1 MKVHHI
7 LLLTLLPGLLFGQ
20 ASKPLPSLIQPGYL
34 LFPINPGQA
43 GSLSG
48 GMGDLRGNHFHAG
61 LDIRT
66 GGVEGLPVRAA
77 ADGYVSR
84 IAVFTGGYG
93 NVIFLKHPNGL
104 TTVYGHLKTLNDTLG
119 TYLRENQYANK
130 TFEID
135 LKPRPN
141 EFPVAK
147 GEIIA
152 LSGNTGGS
160 GGPHLHFE
168 VRDPKDNLL
177 NPLLYGFPEL
187 SDDVPPYFERIA
199 IRTMTPN
206 SRLNGEFQRQVFT
219 PVRRADGTYTI
230 SQPISGS
237 GLLGLELLAYDKA
250 NGSPYRNG
258 LNCVE
263 IRLDGN
269 EVFAYNMNMF
279 PHEQTRFINVHMN
292 YEAEQLTGQ
301 RYHRG
306 YLADGNKLSLYK
318 TNAYR
323 GKLPLLDGK
332 PHEVTVTLFD
342 NYEHATTLRFI
353 VLPESMAIPLAQSTA
368 TIATDSI
375 DQPLTAVSTATVQ
388 AIPSVTITPDDNVLK
403 LSVQGL
409 SSAPPN
415 ALLFTG
421 KKTTELPVAYTRANK
436 AVYLIDLTKT
446 LPDSVQVGRG
456 RLPLNFRQ
464 AIIPGRTQTVDASNV
479 TLRFNPESLFD
490 TLYLSTRTTA
500 GNILEINQNTVPL
513 NDFVD
518 IRFTPTSPINIDTMR
533 TKMYAL
539 SGGRQRFVGGT
550 WTKNRIEFRT
560 RELGKFGLLTDV
572 TPPAIR
578 VVSVT
583 GKGIS
588 ARISDDLSGIDQ
600 FRVFVNGEWILM
612 QYDYKR
618 ALIWSDKLDPET
630 PFEPESE
637 VIIQVRDRS
646 GNVGEVVTTITAAPA
661 PKAKPVKKAPPKK
674 RGRNR

>member
-1 MKVHHI
+1 
-7 LLLTLLPGLLFGQ
+7 
-20 ASKPLPSLIQPGYL
+20 
-34 LFPINPGQA
+34 
-43 GSLSG
+43 
-48 GMGDLRGNHFHAG
+48 MGDLRGNHFHAG

-135 LKPRPN
+135 LKPQPN

-318 TNAYR
+318 TNNYR

-342 NYEHATTLRFI
+342 NYEHATTLRFM
-353 VLPESMAIPLAQSTA
+353 VLPESVATPAAQPLP
-368 TIATDSI
+368 TIATDSAE
-375 DQPLTAVSTATVQ
+375 QPSVAVAAASVQ

-409 SSAPPN
+409 PGAAPN

-421 KKTTELPVAYTRANK
+421 KKTSELPVAYTRNNK

-464 AIIPGRTQTVDASNV
+464 AIIPGRTQTVNASNV

-518 IRFTPTSPINIDTMR
+518 VRFTPTSAINIDTMR

-572 TPPAIR
+572 TPPSIR

-600 FRVFVNGEWILM
+600 FRVFVNGEWLLM

-630 PFEPESE
+630 AFEPDSE

-646 GNVGEVVTTITAAPA
+646 GNVGEVVTTIAAAPA
-661 PKAKPVKKAPPKK
+661 PKAKPAKKAPPKK

>member
-1 MKVHHI
+1 MKVRCLLLLI
-7 LLLTLLPGLLFGQ
+7 LLPLLLFGQ
-20 ASKPLPSLIQPGYL
+20 VRKPLPSLVQPGYL

-66 GGVEGLPVRAA
+66 GGVEGVPVRAA

-93 NVIFLKHPNGL
+93 NVIFLRHTNGL
-104 TTVYGHLKTLNDTLG
+104 TTVYGHLKSLNDTLG
-119 TYLRENQYANK
+119 TYLRENQYAQK

-135 LKPRPN
+135 LRPRPD

-168 VRDPKDNLL
+168 VRDPNDNLL

-187 SDDVPPYFERIA
+187 SDDMPPYFERIA
-199 IRTMTPN
+199 IRTLTPN
-206 SRLNGEFQRQVFT
+206 SRLNGEFQRQTFT
-219 PVRRADGTYTI
+219 PTRRADGSYIIT
-230 SQPISGS
+230 QPISAS

-263 IRLDGN
+263 IRLDGA
-269 EVFAYNMNMF
+269 EVFAYSMNLF

-306 YLADGNKLSLYK
+306 YVADGNQLALYH

-323 GKLPLLDGK
+323 GKLPLLDRK
-332 PHEVTVTLFD
+332 PHEVTITLFD
-342 NYEHATTLRFI
+342 NYEHSATLRFI
-353 VLPESMAIPLAQSTA
+353 IQPETAPAPVLAQPIQTV
-368 TIATDSI
+368 ATDSTRLNA
-375 DQPLTAVSTATVQ
+375 PTNV
-388 AIPSVTITPDDNVLK
+388 PSVTITPDDNVLK
-403 LSVQGL
+403 LTVRGL
-409 SSAPPN
+409 TGLPPN
-415 ALLFTG
+415 ALLFIG
-421 KKTTELPVAYTRANK
+421 KKIAELPVAYTRDSRAI
-436 AVYLIDLTKT
+436 YLIDLNKT
-446 LPDSVQVGRG
+446 LPDSVQIGRG

-464 AIIPGRTQTVDASNV
+464 AVLPGRTQTIEAGNV
-479 TLRFNPESLFD
+479 NLRFNAESLFD
-490 TLYLSTRTTA
+490 TLFLSTRTMP
-500 GNILEINQNTVPL
+500 GNILEINQHIIPL

-518 IRFTPTSPINIDTMR
+518 VRFTPVTPMSIDTLR

-539 SGGRQRFVGGT
+539 NNGRRRFIGGKWVR
-550 WTKNRIEFRT
+550 NRIEFRT

-572 TPPAIR
+572 VPPAVR
-578 VVSVT
+578 VVSCT
-583 GKGIS
+583 GKGIV

-600 FRVFVNGEWILM
+600 FRVFVNGEWVLM

-618 ALIWSDKLDPET
+618 ALIWSDKLDPVT
-630 PFEPESE
+630 PFEAGAE
-637 VIIQVRDRS
+637 VIFQVRDRS
-646 GNVGEVVTTITAAPA
+646 GNIGEVTTTIAAAPV
-661 PKAKPVKKAPPKK
+661 AKPKPVRKGPAKK
-674 RGRNR
+674 RGRKR